1 MKKLLFLLV
10 TVLVSCMSGAQNTQ
24 VTLSCGVA
32 EGSVSNGIYVYKGI
46 PYAKAER
53 MAYPYRHRHAAY
65 KHFHVKDNIR
75 KAREHNK
82 GKTA

>member
-1 MKKLLFLLV
+1 MKKLLFILV

-24 VTLSCGVA
+24 VTLSSGVA

-53 MAYPYRHRHAAY
+53 FMPPP
-65 KHFHVKDNIR
+65 
-75 KAREHNK
+75 
-82 GKTA
+82 TADVNLSLTPFASASSMSSL

>member
-24 VTLSCGVA
+24 VTLSSGVA

-53 MAYPYRHRHAAY
+53 FMPPQ
-65 KHFHVKDNIR
+65 
-75 KAREHNK
+75 
-82 GKTA
+82 TADAWQGVRQFNDYG